1 MTLENDRRR
10 GDRARQVLE
19 NELFQESFEIM
30 EQAIFEEWKYT
41 ADEKKRE
48 ALWIMIQM
56 MPCFEAV
63 FVAAVNNGVVASG
76 ELKHILN

>member
-56 MPCFEAV
+56 MPRFEAV